1 MAVIYKIYREGYSN
15 TMSEQDQTN
24 DLLEQFK
31 EKPPKVIGG
40 YKKQGWAVKM
50 LENISNES
58 IEFEENDTVTAKSIL
73 LANNETYYPAF
84 LTLDLK
90 NQGQVIGAYLI
101 SEDDDQYNL
110 IPFEIAKDF
119 LNKTDKEL
127 LPLKYRTLEK
137 IEGDEIQQNWPEF
150 V

>member
-1 MAVIYKIYREGYSN
+1 
-15 TMSEQDQTN
+15 MSEQDQTN

-40 YKKQGWAVKM
+40 YKKQGWAVKV

-90 NQGQVIGAYLI
+90 NQGQMIGAYLI